1 MLDITNGVNTTNKI
15 TEGIEFGDLISI
27 NEGMWLIDRSAP
39 TPSEKTITDSVPFMQ
54 GEYDFSMIMG
64 ERVFDNRPISYTFH
78 IYEREN
84 SFRKFNQTIMENR
97 LMSQGVIQ
105 LKDSYSPGYYYV
117 GKCVSVDTK
126 DDHVYGRLVV
136 SIEFDCYPFKIK
148 EAVEGSPY
156 WDDYDVSDYYQ
167 ETSFKLR
174 RSTFKPMSVGQ
185 TATVGA
191 WSTHYDGGSGISRSI
206 LGKSY
211 TITEIRNTSQG
222 VGDKAYYLSGL
233 NKWVIEQDVVEAQNG
248 AQTIDIYNSGT
259 ASVMPKITLT
269 GPVTFIR
276 GSEVFNLFTGVT
288 ESDFFRLMP
297 GHNRFLVASG
307 TASDVTIELHKEVI

>member
-1 MLDITNGVNTTNKI
+1 MLDITNGVNMTNKI
-15 TEGIEFGDLISI
+15 TEGIEFGDLVSR

-39 TPSEKTITDSVPFMQ
+39 TPSEKTVTDSVPFMQ

-84 SFRKFNQTIMENR
+84 SLRKFNQTIMENR

-117 GKCVSVDTK
+117 GKCVSVDTE

-148 EAVEGSPY
+148 EAAEGSPY

-167 ETSFKLR
+167 ENEFTISGSKTISF
-174 RSTFKPMSVGQ
+174 MNVGAAGISPRIISSAAMVLKKSGMTVNVPAGKSNFEDFRFEIGMNSF
-185 TATVGA
+185 TATGN
-191 WSTHYDGGSGISRSI
+191 G
-206 LGKSY
+206 
-211 TITEIRNTSQG
+211 TIKFE
-222 VGDKAYYLSGL
+222 
-233 NKWVIEQDVVEAQNG
+233 W
-248 AQTIDIYNSGT
+248 
-259 ASVMPKITLT
+259 
-269 GPVTFIR
+269 
-276 GSEVFNLFTGVT
+276 
-288 ESDFFRLMP
+288 
-297 GHNRFLVASG
+297 
-307 TASDVTIELHKEVI
+307 HKEVI